1 MFKLEAG
8 QHRFTEVLVLDKPGA
23 GGAHHEYQVKNVNPY
38 FTATST
44 EAPYAVVKFQK
55 GPVAENGVNGIFME
69 DLLQI
74 CRHRLQC
81 FQSGNFAC
89 RENALALTKIE
100 EALHWLDHRTKDRQA
115 RNVEEAARRAVAA
128 GEGE

>member
-1 MFKLEAG
+1 MIKLQAG
-8 QHRFTEVLVLDKPGA
+8 QHRFTIVHVLDEPGA
-23 GGAHHEYQVKNVNPY
+23 GGAYHEYEVKNVAPND
-38 FTATST
+38 TATSK

-55 GPVAENGVNGIFME
+55 GPVTESGVNGIFME

-81 FQSGNFAC
+81 FQAGSFAC

-115 RNVEEAARRAVAA
+115 RNVEGTMEK
-128 GEGE
+128 

>member
-1 MFKLEAG
+1 MFRLEAG
-8 QHRFTEVLVLDKPGA
+8 QHRFTKVQVLDEPGA
-23 GGAHHEYQVKNVNPY
+23 GGAHHEYRV
-38 FTATST
+38 S
-44 EAPYAVVKFQK
+44 AVEPSVPDGPIPIFSEVKFQK

-81 FQSGNFAC
+81 FQAGDFAC
-89 RENALALTKIE
+89 RENALALTKVE

-115 RNVEEAARRAVAA
+115 RNVE
-128 GEGE
+128 GTTQK

>member
-1 MFKLEAG
+1 MFTLEAG
-8 QHRFTEVLVLDKPGA
+8 QHRFTDVIVADYPGA
-23 GGAHHEYQVKNVNPY
+23 GGAYHHYLVSTADEENQVPP
-38 FTATST
+38 FA
-44 EAPYAVVKFQK
+44 EVKFQK

-81 FQSGNFAC
+81 FQDGGFAC

-100 EALHWLDHRTKDRQA
+100 EALHWLDHRTKDRQS
-115 RNVEEAARRAVAA
+115 RKVEGTSEK
-128 GEGE
+128 

>member
-1 MFKLEAG
+1 MHILEAG
-8 QHRFTEVLVLDKPGA
+8 QHRFTIIQVLDDPGA
-23 GGAHHEYQVKNVNPY
+23 GGAYHNYQVTSANPDD
-38 FTATST
+38 TATTKES
-44 EAPYAVVKFQK
+44 PYALVKFQK

-81 FQSGNFAC
+81 FQAGDFAC
-89 RENALALTKIE
+89 RENELALTKIE

-115 RNVEEAARRAVAA
+115 RGVE
-128 GEGE
+128 GTTHK

>member
-1 MFKLEAG
+1 MHILEAG
-8 QHRFTEVLVLDKPGA
+8 QHRFTTVLVLDEPGA
-23 GGAHHEYQVKNVNPY
+23 GGAHHEYKVVGLDHAKDGAEH
-38 FTATST
+38 TA
-44 EAPYAVVKFQK
+44 YAQIKFQK

-81 FQSGNFAC
+81 FQAGNFAC
-89 RENALALTKIE
+89 RENELALTKIE

-115 RNVEEAARRAVAA
+115 RGVE
-128 GEGE
+128 GTTHK